1 MIRTVHFRVFILQNK
16 FLVLKC
22 EIPDLAYM
30 EYLKSAQQLTISLC
44 QTPSCEDE
52 SIAGCCNNPADR
64 LTSLRERWSVG
75 GYKTEEYSIGWL
87 VIAQLV
93 VWFGVVGEGMVCR
106 W

>member
-30 EYLKSAQQLTISLC
+30 EYLNIPVP
-44 QTPSCEDE
+44 TPSCEDE
-52 SIAGCCNNPADR
+52 SIAGCCCNNPADR
-64 LTSLRERWSVG
+64 LTPLRELWSVG

-93 VWFGVVGEGMVCR
+93 VWFSIVWYGSV